1 MSAVAACGDCLRR
14 AWLVARVSGA
24 IERARDRREHLPEV
38 LAAPDEGLLAT
49 GAAERGGELKAEYAD
64 FDPAAARERCR
75 VAGVEALCQC
85 DERYPVRLS
94 HLRDRPA
101 VLHVAGELDRFLE
114 LVDEHTVAI
123 VGARRASAY
132 GIEVATALGRGLAA
146 AGLTVVSGMAL
157 GVDAAAHAGALE
169 VDGPTVAVL
178 AGGPERAYPA
188 SKRRLH
194 ERIRSQGAV
203 VSEMPPGTGVRR
215 WSFPARNRVIAGLC
229 RAVVVVEAGE
239 RSGSLI
245 TASLAQEAG
254 RDVLAVPGRV
264 TAPQA
269 AGTNAL
275 IVDGAPLIRNARD
288 VLDVLFGAG
297 AAGAEAPEAREPL
310 SPELRGLLD
319 AVADGRD
326 SGDAL
331 AAGGVDVGAAFAG
344 LGELELLGYVRRIAG
359 GRYVPLS

>member
-1 MSAVAACGDCLRR
+1 MSAGAACADCLRR
-14 AWLVARVSGA
+14 AWLVARLSGA
-24 IERARDRREHLPEV
+24 IERAHERRERLPEV
-38 LAAPDEGLLAT
+38 LAAPDAGLLAT
-49 GAAERGGELKAEYAD
+49 GASEGGGELREEYAS

-75 VAGVEALCQC
+75 AAGVQALCRC
-85 DERYPVRLS
+85 DDRYPASLAQ
-94 HLRDRPA
+94 LKDRPA
-101 VLHVAGELDRFLE
+101 VLHVTGELDRFLE
-114 LVDEHTVAI
+114 LVDGDTVAI

-132 GIEVATALGRGLAA
+132 GLEVATALGRGLAA
-146 AGLTVVSGMAL
+146 AGVTVLSGMAL
-157 GVDAAAHAGALE
+157 GIDAAAHAGALE

-194 ERIRSQGAV
+194 ERIRATGAV

-229 RAVVVVEAGE
+229 RAVLVVEAGE

-254 RDVLAVPGRV
+254 REVLAVPGRV

-275 IVDGAPLIRNARD
+275 IVDGAPLIRHAQD
-288 VLDVLFGAG
+288 VFDVLFGAG
-297 AAGAEAPEAREPL
+297 ATSAPAPESRAPL
-310 SPELRGLLD
+310 SPELRELLD

-326 SGDAL
+326 SFDAL
-331 AAGGVDVGAAFAG
+331 SAAGVDVGAAFAG
-344 LGELELLGYVRRIAG
+344 LGELELLGYVRRVAG

>member
-1 MSAVAACGDCLRR
+1 MSAGAACDACLRR
-14 AWLVARVSGA
+14 AWLIARVGGA
-24 IERARDRREHLPEV
+24 IESARERRERLPQI
-38 LAAPDEGLLAT
+38 LAAPDEGLLRT
-49 GAAERGGELKAEYAD
+49 GAQSGGEELGVEYSR
-64 FDPAAARERCR
+64 FDPRAARERCR
-75 VAGVEALCQC
+75 AAGVDALCVC
-85 DERYPVRLS
+85 DERYPSQLEE
-94 HLRDRPA
+94 LPDRPA

-114 LVDEHTVAI
+114 LVGRPTVAI

-146 AGLTVVSGMAL
+146 AGLTVLSGMAL
-157 GVDAAAHAGALE
+157 GIDSAAHAGALQ
-169 VDGPTVAVL
+169 VAGPTVAVL

-194 ERIRSQGAV
+194 ELIRASGAV

-215 WSFPARNRVIAGLC
+215 WSFPARNRIIAGLA
-229 RAVVVVEAGE
+229 RAVLVVEAGE

-245 TASLAQEAG
+245 TASLAAEAG

-275 IVDGAPLIRNARD
+275 LVDGAAPIRDAQD
-288 VLDVLFGAG
+288 VLDVLFDAG
-297 AAGAEAPEAREPL
+297 TVRLRAADAREPL

-326 SGDAL
+326 SFEAL
-331 AAGGVDVGAAFAG
+331 AAAGVELDAAFAG
-344 LGELELLGYVRRIAG
+344 LGELELLGYVRRVAG
-359 GRYVPLS
+359 GRYVPVS